1 MTIIQ
6 KPSKLNKELYESILH
21 LLPQL
26 NTKHALP
33 SYEEVT
39 DLLSSNNSILY
50 VARFPSITGPIIGM
64 ITLVVFQVP
73 SGIRAHIEDLVVDHE
88 FRKKGIAHALMEKT
102 LQSAKDLGANEVVL
116 TSNSRRISA
125 LRLYESLGFKKWD
138 TNLFLYQFE
147 R

>member
-6 KPSKLNKELYESILH
+6 KPSKMDKELYESILH

-26 NTKHALP
+26 TEKHALP
-33 SYEEVT
+33 SYEMVT
-39 DLLSSNNSILY
+39 NLLSSNNSILY
-50 VARFPSITGPIIGM
+50 VARFPNISSPIIGM
-64 ITLVVFQVP
+64 ITLAVFQVP

-88 FRKKGIAHALMEKT
+88 FRRKGIAHALMDKA
-102 LQSAKDLGANEVVL
+102 LQSAKNLGANEVVL
-116 TSNSRRISA
+116 TSNSHRISA

-138 TNLFLYQFE
+138 TNIFFYHFD